1 MLLQHLLIST
11 KHTANLAKNQA
22 AICVTSCTNELKL
35 IGNIP
40 WERSVLSEL
49 PSSPH
54 MQTKLLSVAFWYNC
68 FEH

>member
-40 WERSVLSEL
+40 WELSVLSEL

-54 MQTKLLSVAFWYNC
+54 M
-68 FEH
+68 